1 MMWEITMLQGSD
13 MLGRSPSA
21 RRSMA
26 TTQQKR

>member
-1 MMWEITMLQGSD
+1 MMWEITMLQVSD

-26 TTQQKR
+26 TT

>member
-1 MMWEITMLQGSD
+1 MMREITMLQVSD

-26 TTQQKR
+26 TT